1 MDEGTLAAEEEPM
14 VRLWLV
20 VGVGVWLLTGGLAV
34 TVAVAKA
41 AEEAFREDIDVMW
54 ILRLEP
60 SPHALVSRMK
70 RGAFIGPPGCL
81 LASGP

>member
-1 MDEGTLAAEEEPM
+1 MAEGTLAAEEEPM

-20 VGVGVWLLTGGLAV
+20 VGVDVWLLTGGLVV
-34 TVAVAKA
+34 TAAVAKA
-41 AEEAFREDIDVMW
+41 AEEAFREDIDVTLV
-54 ILRLEP
+54 LRLEP

-70 RGAFIGPPGCL
+70 RGMFIVPPGCL